1 MGQAL
6 FSPSFL
12 ESFEKIARQKSNCI
26 RRPEIKWAASDFVDG
41 LLQQSA
47 HVRDAFKRLLSN
59 PWRLRLPT
67 AIFPAALP
75 TELCKSLWIG
85 MEEAEAT
92 FDSWCLAGTASLRA
106 SPTPGLPL
114 FFCRFVWLKA
124 DGGTLRE
131 NHSSMTSNFLLQ
143 LPYR

>member
-67 AIFPAALP
+67 AIFPAALA
-75 TELCKSLWIG
+75 TELCNSRWIG
-85 MEEAEAT
+85 MEEAQPAL
-92 FDSWCLAGTASLRA
+92 DSRCLAKMASLRA
-106 SPTPGLPL
+106 SLAPGLAP
-114 FFCRFVWLKA
+114 FFRRFLWLKA
-124 DGGTLRE
+124 NGVPLHE
-131 NHSSMTSNFLLQ
+131 ITS
-143 LPYR
+143 

>member
-67 AIFPAALP
+67 TIFPAALP

-85 MEEAEAT
+85 MEEAQPA
-92 FDSWCLAGTASLRA
+92 FDSRCLARRASLRA
-106 SPTPGLPL
+106 RLTTGLAPL
-114 FFCRFVWLKA
+114 LRRFLCLKA
-124 DGGTLRE
+124 DGGIPSTKI
-131 NHSSMTSNFLLQ
+131 
-143 LPYR
+143 